1 VVAERRRRAGREGG
15 LEELSRYND
24 EAVVAM
30 RESVV
35 RMIPRFLYRDPIG

>member
-1 VVAERRRRAGREGG
+1 VVAERRRRAGG
-15 LEELSRYND
+15 LEEELSRYND